1 MECSTTMKSRKTIFV
16 LAYIAIIV
24 LLSIDWAYSLHQYY
38 TTPIDGDLPG
48 AIVPADDVL
57 PILDSP
63 LGFKTLFDGEQY
75 PNPNKYFAHS
85 ICHLWF
91 NNVPLFLQHIVSPID
106 SLYLACAIGKL
117 LMHILLII
125 IIIIVI
131 TGSYRIWSFKSI
143 TLALLITTLF
153 QSHGYQTYIGIID
166 IATTYS
172 FFYALPTIVLLISLL
187 PLLLEVLHNKKIPH
201 RVTILWLVWIPLC
214 TLSGP
219 LNPGVA
225 LIICFIW
232 FVISII
238 KKQKLTFNQKVLLTA
253 LSIFSLYSLFLGS
266 YNSINGE
273 HVKPI
278 IQRYIDLPKGLFY
291 ILTGKLAWPILI
303 TSLIINTI
311 LVKHTN
317 ATLFK
322 QLKQRWI
329 IILTFSTLYLLLLPL
344 GGYRDY
350 RPYIIRYDTFIPIT
364 ITMIYMYAYSTY
376 HLTKYYNAKRRC
388 LYLPFTILIMLIFSN
403 ADNNKYTNNQ
413 CERNAIE
420 QIATSNSKIVEIN
433 TDCLVAE
440 WKKSTNPQD
449 SKLACKMLE
458 RLNIISDEK
467 LYFHSMDK

>member
-1 MECSTTMKSRKTIFV
+1 MKSRKTIFV

-91 NNVPLFLQHIVSPID
+91 NNVPLFLQHFVSPID

-219 LNPGVA
+219 LNPGVV

>member
-1 MECSTTMKSRKTIFV
+1 MKSRKTIFV

-91 NNVPLFLQHIVSPID
+91 NNVPLFLQHFVSPID

-153 QSHGYQTYIGIID
+153 QSHGYQAYIGIID

-232 FVISII
+232 FVIAII

-266 YNSINGE
+266 YNSINGD

-291 ILTGKLAWPILI
+291 ILTGKLAWSILI
-303 TSLIINTI
+303 TSLITNTI

-364 ITMIYMYAYSTY
+364 ITMIYI
-376 HLTKYYNAKRRC
+376 C
-388 LYLPFTILIMLIFSN
+388 LFYISSYKIL
-403 ADNNKYTNNQ
+403 Q
-413 CERNAIE
+413 C
-420 QIATSNSKIVEIN
+420 
-433 TDCLVAE
+433 
-440 WKKSTNPQD
+440 
-449 SKLACKMLE
+449 
-458 RLNIISDEK
+458 
-467 LYFHSMDK
+467 

>member
-24 LLSIDWAYSLHQYY
+24 LLSIDWVYSLHQYY

-91 NNVPLFLQHIVSPID
+91 NNVPLFLQHFVSPID

>member
-1 MECSTTMKSRKTIFV
+1 MKSRKTIFV

-38 TTPIDGDLPG
+38 TTPINGDLPG

-91 NNVPLFLQHIVSPID
+91 NNVPLFLQHFVSPID

-219 LNPGVA
+219 LNPGVV

>member
-1 MECSTTMKSRKTIFV
+1 MGTIVFNINKKIIPLYTFV
-16 LAYIAIIV
+16 LFI
-24 LLSIDWAYSLHQYY
+24 LLLDFTHSFEHYY
-38 TTPIDGDLPG
+38 YTPIDGDLPG

-63 LGFKTLFDGEQY
+63 LGFNTLFNGEEY
-75 PNPNKYFAHS
+75 PNPNKYFAHK

-91 NNVPLFLQHIVSPID
+91 NNVPLFLQHFVSPID
-106 SLYLACAIGKL
+106 SLYLTCAIGKL

-153 QSHGYQTYIGIID
+153 QSYGYQAYIGIID

-172 FFYALPTIVLLISLL
+172 FFYALPTIILLIYLL
-187 PLLLEVLHNKKIPH
+187 PLLFEILHNKNIPH
-201 RVTILWLVWIPLC
+201 WVTILWLAWVPLC

-219 LNPGVA
+219 LNPGIA
-225 LIICFIW
+225 LTICFIW
-232 FVISII
+232 FAISII
-238 KKQKLTFNQKVLLTA
+238 KKQKLTFNQKVLLSA
-253 LSIFSLYSLFLGS
+253 LTIFSLYSLFLGTN
-266 YNSINGE
+266 NSINGE
-273 HVKPI
+273 HIKPI
-278 IQRYIDLPKGLFY
+278 IQRYADLPKGLFY

-311 LVKHTN
+311 LVKRTN
-317 ATLFK
+317 ATLYK
-322 QLKQRWI
+322 QLKERWF

-350 RPYIIRYDTFIPIT
+350 RPYIVRYDTFIPIT
-364 ITMIYMYAYSTY
+364 ITMIYMYTYSTY
-376 HLTKYYNAKRRC
+376 HLIKCYNTKQRC
-388 LYLPFTILIMLIFSN
+388 LYLPFPILIMLIFSN

-420 QIATSNSKIVEIN
+420 QIATSNNKVVMIN

-440 WKKSTNPQD
+440 WKQSTDPLD
-449 SKLACKMLE
+449 SKLACKMFE
-458 RLNIISDEK
+458 RLNIISNEK